1 MLVTPV
7 YAQCPVCIITVGGG
21 LFIAEKLGINS
32 TLVSIWLAA
41 FSTAMAYYFATKFKK
56 PILKSGYFWSIVFY
70 LMTVLYLDISRQLD
84 SSLIGL
90 SLGLVISIFSIQL
103 DQIIKNLNKGKVL
116 FYYQKVIIPL
126 IMLII
131 TTIITKRFI

>member
-7 YAQCPVCIITVGGG
+7 YAQCPVCIVTVGGG
-21 LFIAEKLGINS
+21 LFIAEKLGIDS
-32 TLVSIWLAA
+32 FLVSIWLSALNCA
-41 FSTAMAYYFATKFKK
+41 IAYYLATKFKK

-70 LMTVLYLDISRQLD
+70 LMTVFYLDISRQLD

-90 SLGLVISIFSIQL
+90 SIGLIIAIFSIQL
-103 DQIIKNLNKGKVL
+103 DAIIKNLNHGKVL

-126 IMLII
+126 VILII
-131 TTIITKRFI
+131 ATIITKRFL